1 MVLSSG
7 DQRSHHVLAS
17 FRFAGFIFI
26 LYWFSVAVD
35 EWPEGKS
42 EATERLMG
50 HKERFSIMEPCQSLT
65 RPRPSKMGGSISGK
79 ESGLDLRVS
88 KCRNLLE

>member
-1 MVLSSG
+1 MSSG

-26 LYWFSVAVD
+26 LYWFSVVVD

-65 RPRPSKMGGSISGK
+65 RPRPSKMILSNPENGGIFGK
-79 ESGLDLRVS
+79 ESGL
-88 KCRNLLE
+88 NL